1 MPEFAPQTFTP
12 AAVSR
17 LELDGL
23 LSAVTEP
30 RAFFC
35 FIVVLPHILL
45 NCPRSMHPAT
55 RYGAL
60 LAKDVQRTIPARV
73 AQVARA
79 STAAR
84 AAWQWRCQ
92 GGQADSSKRRTSV
105 WSKSKWSSQNS
116 LGAIKRTFSTS
127 SKRLESEK
135 KDEKDQTAASPTIHL
150 EPPPAESHTGKTT
163 EYIASQSQSVEDA
176 APAPPA
182 ETQDTTLST
191 PRSPPIDEP
200 LSTPATRSSTLPSAF
215 AQRRTDISR
224 RMSHLMD
231 NFLTKATLASQ
242 QINTYTGTDFSGIE
256 ALRNEIVAQEK
267 QVKARHAAVTAQK
280 DKHME
285 AHVKQASSQ
294 KEIVSLL
301 ERKSSWLPSDLERY
315 MTLVRSEH
323 LDEQAVQ
330 KAKED
335 LAEAERDLED
345 SRAMLE
351 KLERKQYHEEQIW
364 SDTIRRNSTW
374 VTIGL
379 MGVNIF
385 LLLAQIIF
393 FEPYRRRNIVREMK
407 EALDERGMAGP
418 GVLQAATAPEVVKQV
433 AEAEAPKEVPVEV
446 VETEA
451 KVEEVPVTE
460 QPPKAVTPVDAA
472 AVAAEKSVEPPI
484 AAEASPIEAVPHSLW
499 KQLELATSWEQRL
512 EISKVAFYDLF
523 SERVVHL
530 KQVDVTTVALQGAA
544 TGIAAMGV
552 LFLLLRP
559 HQM

>member
-1 MPEFAPQTFTP
+1 
-12 AAVSR
+12 
-17 LELDGL
+17 
-23 LSAVTEP
+23 
-30 RAFFC
+30 
-35 FIVVLPHILL
+35 
-45 NCPRSMHPAT
+45 
-55 RYGAL
+55 
-60 LAKDVQRTIPARV
+60 
-73 AQVARA
+73 
-79 STAAR
+79 
-84 AAWQWRCQ
+84 
-92 GGQADSSKRRTSV
+92 
-105 WSKSKWSSQNS
+105 
-116 LGAIKRTFSTS
+116 
-127 SKRLESEK
+127 
-135 KDEKDQTAASPTIHL
+135 
-150 EPPPAESHTGKTT
+150 
-163 EYIASQSQSVEDA
+163 
-176 APAPPA
+176 
-182 ETQDTTLST
+182 
-191 PRSPPIDEP
+191 
-200 LSTPATRSSTLPSAF
+200 
-215 AQRRTDISR
+215 
-224 RMSHLMD
+224 MD

-301 ERKSSWLPSDLERY
+301 ERKSSWLQSDLERY

-345 SRAMLE
+345 TRAMLE

-393 FEPYRRRNIVREMK
+393 FEPYRRRKIVREMK

-418 GVLQAATAPEVVKQV
+418 GVLQAASPSEVMKQV
-433 AEAEAPKEVPVEV
+433 AEAEKPKEVPVEV

-451 KVEEVPVTE
+451 KAEPVPVAV
-460 QPPKAVTPVDAA
+460 QPVETAAPVEAAPVA
-472 AVAAEKSVEPPI
+472 AVEPVSSIEESTLAADPSPVEQ
-484 AAEASPIEAVPHSLW
+484 VPVSIW

-512 EISKVAFYDLF
+512 EISKAAFFDLF
-523 SERVVHL
+523 SERVVQL
-530 KQVDVTTVALQGAA
+530 KQVDVTTIALQGAA
-544 TGIAAMGV
+544 SGIAAMGV

>member
-1 MPEFAPQTFTP
+1 
-12 AAVSR
+12 
-17 LELDGL
+17 
-23 LSAVTEP
+23 
-30 RAFFC
+30 
-35 FIVVLPHILL
+35 
-45 NCPRSMHPAT
+45 
-55 RYGAL
+55 
-60 LAKDVQRTIPARV
+60 
-73 AQVARA
+73 
-79 STAAR
+79 
-84 AAWQWRCQ
+84 
-92 GGQADSSKRRTSV
+92 
-105 WSKSKWSSQNS
+105 
-116 LGAIKRTFSTS
+116 
-127 SKRLESEK
+127 
-135 KDEKDQTAASPTIHL
+135 
-150 EPPPAESHTGKTT
+150 
-163 EYIASQSQSVEDA
+163 
-176 APAPPA
+176 
-182 ETQDTTLST
+182 
-191 PRSPPIDEP
+191 
-200 LSTPATRSSTLPSAF
+200 
-215 AQRRTDISR
+215 
-224 RMSHLMD
+224 MSHLMD

-280 DKHME
+280 DRHME

-345 SRAMLE
+345 TRAMLE

-393 FEPYRRRNIVREMK
+393 FEPYRRRKIVREMK

-418 GVLQAATAPEVVKQV
+418 GVLQAATASEVMKQV
-433 AEAEAPKEVPVEV
+433 AEAESPKEVPVEIA
-446 VETEA
+446 ETEAEA
-451 KVEEVPVTE
+451 KVEPVPV
-460 QPPKAVTPVDAA
+460 AVQPVDTVAPVEVAPVA
-472 AVAAEKSVEPPI
+472 AVEPVSNIEEPVLAADP
-484 AAEASPIEAVPHSLW
+484 SPIEQVPVSIW

-512 EISKVAFYDLF
+512 EISKTAFFDLF

-530 KQVDVTTVALQGAA
+530 KQVDVTTIALQGAA

>member
-1 MPEFAPQTFTP
+1 
-12 AAVSR
+12 
-17 LELDGL
+17 
-23 LSAVTEP
+23 
-30 RAFFC
+30 
-35 FIVVLPHILL
+35 
-45 NCPRSMHPAT
+45 
-55 RYGAL
+55 
-60 LAKDVQRTIPARV
+60 
-73 AQVARA
+73 
-79 STAAR
+79 
-84 AAWQWRCQ
+84 
-92 GGQADSSKRRTSV
+92 
-105 WSKSKWSSQNS
+105 
-116 LGAIKRTFSTS
+116 
-127 SKRLESEK
+127 
-135 KDEKDQTAASPTIHL
+135 
-150 EPPPAESHTGKTT
+150 
-163 EYIASQSQSVEDA
+163 
-176 APAPPA
+176 
-182 ETQDTTLST
+182 
-191 PRSPPIDEP
+191 
-200 LSTPATRSSTLPSAF
+200 
-215 AQRRTDISR
+215 
-224 RMSHLMD
+224 MSHLMD

-345 SRAMLE
+345 TRAMLE

-393 FEPYRRRNIVREMK
+393 FEPYRRRKIVREMK

-418 GVLQAATAPEVVKQV
+418 GVLQAASPSEVMKQV
-433 AEAEAPKEVPVEV
+433 AEAEKPKEVPVEV
-446 VETEA
+446 VETDATIEP
-451 KVEEVPVTE
+451 VPVAV
-460 QPPKAVTPVDAA
+460 QPVETVAPVEAA
-472 AVAAEKSVEPPI
+472 PVPAVEPVSSI
-484 AAEASPIEAVPHSLW
+484 EESTLAADPSPVEQAPVSIW

-512 EISKVAFYDLF
+512 EISKAAFFDLF
-523 SERVVHL
+523 SERVVQL
-530 KQVDVTTVALQGAA
+530 KQVDVTTIALQGAA
-544 TGIAAMGV
+544 SGIAAMGV

>member
-1 MPEFAPQTFTP
+1 
-12 AAVSR
+12 
-17 LELDGL
+17 
-23 LSAVTEP
+23 
-30 RAFFC
+30 
-35 FIVVLPHILL
+35 
-45 NCPRSMHPAT
+45 
-55 RYGAL
+55 
-60 LAKDVQRTIPARV
+60 
-73 AQVARA
+73 
-79 STAAR
+79 
-84 AAWQWRCQ
+84 
-92 GGQADSSKRRTSV
+92 
-105 WSKSKWSSQNS
+105 
-116 LGAIKRTFSTS
+116 
-127 SKRLESEK
+127 
-135 KDEKDQTAASPTIHL
+135 
-150 EPPPAESHTGKTT
+150 
-163 EYIASQSQSVEDA
+163 
-176 APAPPA
+176 
-182 ETQDTTLST
+182 
-191 PRSPPIDEP
+191 
-200 LSTPATRSSTLPSAF
+200 
-215 AQRRTDISR
+215 
-224 RMSHLMD
+224 MD

-267 QVKARHAAVTAQK
+267 QVKARHAAVNAQK
-280 DKHME
+280 DRHME

-345 SRAMLE
+345 TRAMLE

-393 FEPYRRRNIVREMK
+393 FEPYRRRKIVREMK

-418 GVLQAATAPEVVKQV
+418 GVLQSTTPSEMMKQV
-433 AEAEAPKEVPVEV
+433 AEAEMPQEVPVEV

-451 KVEEVPVTE
+451 KVEPVPVAV
-460 QPPKAVTPVDAA
+460 QPLD
-472 AVAAEKSVEPPI
+472 AVAPVEAAPVTAEEAVLNTTEPLL
-484 AAEASPIEAVPHSLW
+484 ATDASPMGKASVSIW

-512 EISKVAFYDLF
+512 EISKAAFFDLF
-523 SERVVHL
+523 SERVVQL
-530 KQVDVTTVALQGAA
+530 KQVDVTTIALQGAA
-544 TGIAAMGV
+544 SGIAAMGV

>member
-1 MPEFAPQTFTP
+1 
-12 AAVSR
+12 
-17 LELDGL
+17 
-23 LSAVTEP
+23 
-30 RAFFC
+30 
-35 FIVVLPHILL
+35 
-45 NCPRSMHPAT
+45 MHPAT

-60 LAKDVQRTIPARV
+60 LARDVQKIIPTTV
-73 AQVARA
+73 SQVARA

-84 AAWQWRCQ
+84 VAERWRSQ
-92 GGQADSSKRRTSV
+92 GSQVESSNRRTDA
-105 WSKSKWSSQNS
+105 WSYSRWSSRHG
-116 LGAIKRTFSTS
+116 LGAIERAFSTS
-127 SKRLESEK
+127 SKRLEAEK
-135 KDEKDQTAASPTIHL
+135 KDEKDQTTPSATIHL
-150 EPPPAESHTGKTT
+150 QPPPTETQAGEPIEPPVPQPQTIQDEAPTPTT
-163 EYIASQSQSVEDA
+163 
-176 APAPPA
+176 
-182 ETQDTTLST
+182 ETQDATPSP
-191 PRSPPIDEP
+191 PRSAPKDEP

-215 AQRRTDISR
+215 AKRRTEISR

-345 SRAMLE
+345 TRAMLE

-393 FEPYRRRNIVREMK
+393 FEPYRRRKIVREMK

-418 GVLQAATAPEVVKQV
+418 GVLQASSPSEVMKQV
-433 AEAEAPKEVPVEV
+433 AEAEKPKEVPVEV
-446 VETEA
+446 VETDATIEP
-451 KVEEVPVTE
+451 VPVAV
-460 QPPKAVTPVDAA
+460 QPGETVAPVEAA
-472 AVAAEKSVEPPI
+472 PVPAVEPVSSI
-484 AAEASPIEAVPHSLW
+484 EESTLAADPSPVEQAPVSIW

-512 EISKVAFYDLF
+512 EISKAAFFDLF
-523 SERVVHL
+523 SERVVQL
-530 KQVDVTTVALQGAA
+530 KQVDVTTIALQGAA
-544 TGIAAMGV
+544 SGIAAMGV

>member
-1 MPEFAPQTFTP
+1 
-12 AAVSR
+12 
-17 LELDGL
+17 
-23 LSAVTEP
+23 
-30 RAFFC
+30 
-35 FIVVLPHILL
+35 
-45 NCPRSMHPAT
+45 
-55 RYGAL
+55 
-60 LAKDVQRTIPARV
+60 
-73 AQVARA
+73 
-79 STAAR
+79 
-84 AAWQWRCQ
+84 
-92 GGQADSSKRRTSV
+92 
-105 WSKSKWSSQNS
+105 
-116 LGAIKRTFSTS
+116 
-127 SKRLESEK
+127 
-135 KDEKDQTAASPTIHL
+135 
-150 EPPPAESHTGKTT
+150 
-163 EYIASQSQSVEDA
+163 
-176 APAPPA
+176 
-182 ETQDTTLST
+182 
-191 PRSPPIDEP
+191 
-200 LSTPATRSSTLPSAF
+200 
-215 AQRRTDISR
+215 
-224 RMSHLMD
+224 MD

-256 ALRNEIVAQEK
+256 ALRNEIVEQEK
-267 QVKARHAAVTAQK
+267 QVKARHAAVNAQK

-323 LDEQAVQ
+323 LDEQAVK

-393 FEPYRRRNIVREMK
+393 FEPYRRRKIVREVK
-407 EALDERGMAGP
+407 EALNERGMAGP
-418 GVLQAATAPEVVKQV
+418 AALQAATAPEVVKQV
-433 AEAEAPKEVPVEV
+433 AEAEKPTEVPVEV

-451 KVEEVPVTE
+451 KVEEVPVTV
-460 QPPKAVTPVDAA
+460 QPLD
-472 AVAAEKSVEPPI
+472 AVAPTEAAPVTAEEPISKVEEPPV
-484 AAEASPIEAVPHSLW
+484 AVDASPIEPIPHSLW

-512 EISKVAFYDLF
+512 EISKVAFFDLF

>member
-1 MPEFAPQTFTP
+1 
-12 AAVSR
+12 
-17 LELDGL
+17 
-23 LSAVTEP
+23 
-30 RAFFC
+30 
-35 FIVVLPHILL
+35 
-45 NCPRSMHPAT
+45 
-55 RYGAL
+55 
-60 LAKDVQRTIPARV
+60 
-73 AQVARA
+73 
-79 STAAR
+79 
-84 AAWQWRCQ
+84 
-92 GGQADSSKRRTSV
+92 
-105 WSKSKWSSQNS
+105 
-116 LGAIKRTFSTS
+116 
-127 SKRLESEK
+127 
-135 KDEKDQTAASPTIHL
+135 
-150 EPPPAESHTGKTT
+150 
-163 EYIASQSQSVEDA
+163 
-176 APAPPA
+176 
-182 ETQDTTLST
+182 
-191 PRSPPIDEP
+191 
-200 LSTPATRSSTLPSAF
+200 
-215 AQRRTDISR
+215 
-224 RMSHLMD
+224 MSHLMD

-267 QVKARHAAVTAQK
+267 QVKARHAAVNAQK
-280 DKHME
+280 DRHME

-345 SRAMLE
+345 TRAMLE

-393 FEPYRRRNIVREMK
+393 FEPYRRRKIVREMK

-418 GVLQAATAPEVVKQV
+418 GVLQATTTSEVMKQV
-433 AEAEAPKEVPVEV
+433 AGAESSKQVPVEV

-451 KVEEVPVTE
+451 EAKVEPVPVAV
-460 QPPKAVTPVDAA
+460 QPVDTVAPVDAVPVA
-472 AVAAEKSVEPPI
+472 AVEPVSSVEEPVL
-484 AAEASPIEAVPHSLW
+484 AADPSPIEQAPVSIW

-512 EISKVAFYDLF
+512 EISKTAFLDLF

-530 KQVDVTTVALQGAA
+530 KQVDVTTIALQGAA

>member
-1 MPEFAPQTFTP
+1 
-12 AAVSR
+12 
-17 LELDGL
+17 
-23 LSAVTEP
+23 
-30 RAFFC
+30 
-35 FIVVLPHILL
+35 
-45 NCPRSMHPAT
+45 
-55 RYGAL
+55 
-60 LAKDVQRTIPARV
+60 
-73 AQVARA
+73 
-79 STAAR
+79 
-84 AAWQWRCQ
+84 
-92 GGQADSSKRRTSV
+92 
-105 WSKSKWSSQNS
+105 
-116 LGAIKRTFSTS
+116 
-127 SKRLESEK
+127 
-135 KDEKDQTAASPTIHL
+135 
-150 EPPPAESHTGKTT
+150 
-163 EYIASQSQSVEDA
+163 
-176 APAPPA
+176 
-182 ETQDTTLST
+182 
-191 PRSPPIDEP
+191 
-200 LSTPATRSSTLPSAF
+200 
-215 AQRRTDISR
+215 
-224 RMSHLMD
+224 MD

-267 QVKARHAAVTAQK
+267 QVKARHAAVTTQK

-345 SRAMLE
+345 TRAMLE

-393 FEPYRRRNIVREMK
+393 FEPYRRRKIVREMK

-418 GVLQAATAPEVVKQV
+418 GVLQAASPSEVMGQV
-433 AEAEAPKEVPVEV
+433 AEAEKPKEVPV

-451 KVEEVPVTE
+451 KAEPVPVAVQPVDTVAPVEAAPVAAVEPVSNVEESTLAADPSPVEQVPV
-460 QPPKAVTPVDAA
+460 
-472 AVAAEKSVEPPI
+472 SI
-484 AAEASPIEAVPHSLW
+484 W

-512 EISKVAFYDLF
+512 EISKAAFFDLF
-523 SERVVHL
+523 SERVVQL
-530 KQVDVTTVALQGAA
+530 KQVDVTTIALQGAA
-544 TGIAAMGV
+544 SGIAAMGV